1 LARASQAHPFKISS
15 RRRLA
20 LVRSRTRIHQSTG
33 TQDHGA
39 IVPPRRT
46 TMFDPL
52 LTLPLIVG
60 LLAAFSG
67 VLVVASI

>member
-1 LARASQAHPFKISS
+1 
-15 RRRLA
+15 
-20 LVRSRTRIHQSTG
+20 VRSRTRIHQSTG